1 MTNLTNTD
9 VVNLAQKCLDRLRK
23 SEVLEAHIFASP
35 ETVLIGDGSQ
45 LDSVG
50 FVTFISDLEEQVNDF
65 LGADIYIV
73 IPDIQGIDSSDSTLT
88 LGKLAEYLISITNV
102 DSNK

>member
-1 MTNLTNTD
+1 MTNLTNID
-9 VVNLAQKCLDRLRK
+9 AVNLAQKCLDRLRK
-23 SEVLEAHIFASP
+23 SEVLEADIFASP

-50 FVTFISDLEEQVNDF
+50 FVTFISDLEGQVNDF
-65 LGADIYIV
+65 LGTDIYIV

-88 LGKLAEYLISITNV
+88 LGKLAQYLISITNLGTI
-102 DSNK
+102 K